1 MQRKVLLGAVAVII
15 FLAYVWAMRNTRY
28 FFFNISLPTSAGF
41 EVHFGAMIFE
51 EWLMAALYA
60 LVFALLIGVIYKRA
74 WLPLSLAI
82 GALQLVIIALQHR
95 GLSCGHLKWL
105 ADCMQSYARETF
117 ILPLLTWPVARIA
130 GYIRA
135 L

>member
-1 MQRKVLLGAVAVII
+1 MQRRVLLGAAAVII
-15 FLAYVWAMRNTRY
+15 FLAYVWVMRDTRY
-28 FFFNISLPTSAGF
+28 FFFNIPLPTSAGF
-41 EVHFGAMIFE
+41 GTHIGAMIVE
-51 EWLMAALYA
+51 EWLMAALHA
-60 LVFALLIGVIYKRA
+60 LLFALLIGVIYKRA

-82 GALQLVIIALQHR
+82 GALQLVIMALQHG
-95 GLSCGHLKWL
+95 GLSCGHYKWL
-105 ADCMQSYARETF
+105 ADCTQSYAREAF